1 MTGIIILAAGSS
13 SRLGQPK
20 QNLAYK
26 GKTLLQRAVET
37 ALASICETVVVV
49 LGANTEVIK
58 PTIINYGVE
67 IVENSD
73 WSEGMASS
81 IRTGLKKVLQTNP
94 DVQSV
99 ILMLCDQ
106 PHVDTYLI
114 NLLVAAKTK
123 EGICA
128 CGYNDN
134 IGPPV
139 LFDTIYF
146 DELLALTGSDGAKK
160 VMQKHVDKV
169 KEIPFFLGGVDID
182 TIADYERLAG

>member
-20 QNLAYK
+20 QNLVYK

-58 PTIINYGVE
+58 PTIANYGVE

-81 IRTGLKKVLQTNP
+81 IRTGVKKVLQISP
-94 DVQSV
+94 DVQSI

-114 NLLVAAKTK
+114 NLLVAAKAHL
-123 EGICA
+123 GICA
-128 CGYNDN
+128 SSYHDT

-139 LFDTIYF
+139 LFDSIYF
-146 DELLALTGSDGAKK
+146 EDLLALEGTEGAKK
-160 VMQKHVDKV
+160 VMYKYQEKV
-169 KEIPFFLGGVDID
+169 KEIPFAQGRIDID
-182 TIADYERLAG
+182 TITDYERLAG